1 MAEDDLENFTL
12 LGGYNNGGGG
22 YASADF
28 VSSELTQPASTY
40 METLGGTHDAVQ
52 GVVQQTL
59 QRHISEGIPVNTSPR
74 LTSFSQQH
82 NNWRK
87 RLREMMVKQD
97 EEMLAFLF
105 KPVTDHSHI
114 GPAEKALRRFAMR
127 QDVEGST
134 VKPLKAVLED
144 LSGSAGELIQKE
156 IEERLLTK
164 GPSSLL
170 QLKHQVTALLDIY
183 KETGEKL
190 LECENQLK
198 MRLEKMDKL
207 QRQVSHI
214 MELQTNDATQE
225 LIQAEENYLRLSF
238 QGLSIEQHYKSL
250 LHLYQKHYWLREAIT
265 LFKSGNQLTSEP
277 NCPVCMHESVAC
289 AIVPCGHTF
298 CLTCAKRMMAECCVC
313 RGRIRDRMKIFFT

>member
-1 MAEDDLENFTL
+1 MSDELDNFSL

-22 YASADF
+22 YASANF

-40 METLGGTHDAVQ
+40 MDTLGGTHDSVQ
-52 GVVQQTL
+52 GIVQQTL

-82 NNWRK
+82 NSWRK
-87 RLREMMVKQD
+87 RLREMMVKQN
-97 EEMLAFLF
+97 EEMISFLF

-127 QDVEGST
+127 QDIEPTT
-134 VKPLKAVLED
+134 VKPLKQIIDD
-144 LSGSAGELIQKE
+144 LSGVEIVQKE
-156 IEERLLTK
+156 IEERIAKK
-164 GPSSLL
+164 GSSSLPEL
-170 QLKHQVTALLDIY
+170 RNQVTALLELY

-207 QRQVSHI
+207 QKQVSHI
-214 MELQTNDATQE
+214 MELQTNDATQD
-225 LIQAEENYLRLSF
+225 LIEAEEKYLQKSF
-238 QGLSIEQHYKSL
+238 QGLAIEHHYKSL
-250 LHLYQKHYWLREAIT
+250 LHLYQKHFWLREAIS

-277 NCPVCMHESVAC
+277 SCPVCMNDSVAC
-289 AIVPCGHTF
+289 ALIPCGHTF
-298 CLTCAKRMMAECCVC
+298 CSNCARRMMSECCVC
-313 RGRIRDRMKIFFT
+313 RGRIRDRLKIYFT

>member
-1 MAEDDLENFTL
+1 MSGPDELENFTL

-40 METLGGTHDAVQ
+40 METLAGTHDALQ
-52 GVVQQTL
+52 GIVQQTL
-59 QRHISEGIPVNTSPR
+59 QRHISEGVPVSMSPR

-87 RLREMMVKQD
+87 RLREMMVKQN
-97 EEMLAFLF
+97 EEMMAFLF
-105 KPVTDHSHI
+105 KPITDHSHI

-127 QDVEGST
+127 QDIEPAA
-134 VKPLKAVLED
+134 VKPLREILIDV
-144 LSGSAGELIQKE
+144 SGGEQIQKE
-156 IEERLLTK
+156 IEERLATK
-164 GPSSLL
+164 GKSTLNEL
-170 QLKHQVTALLDIY
+170 RQQVNTLLDLY

-198 MRLEKMDKL
+198 LRLEKMDKL

-214 MELQTNDATQE
+214 MELQTNDATQD
-225 LIQAEENYLRLSF
+225 LIAAEEKYLKTSF
-238 QGLSIEQHYKSL
+238 QGLTIEHHYKSL
-250 LHLYQKHYWLREAIT
+250 LQLYQKHFWLREAIM

-277 NCPVCMHESVAC
+277 TCPVCMNESVAR
-289 AIVPCGHTF
+289 ALIPCGHTF
-298 CLTCAKRMMAECCVC
+298 CLNCTKRMMNECCVC
-313 RGRIRDRMKIFFT
+313 RERIRDRLKIFFT